1 MKPPICPKVPDGTTR
16 IIRPEND
23 GDLVFPAALLACGEL
38 VAFPTETVYGLGAD
52 AANPTAV
59 ANIFKAK
66 GRPSDNPL
74 IVHVARKSDIPKLV
88 LEITPLAQCL
98 MAAFMPGPITLV
110 MKKSDKIPDLVSA
123 GLSTVGIR
131 MPSHPVAQKLILM
144 SGVAVAAPSANISGS
159 PSPTRAEHVVKD
171 LAGRIPCIV
180 DGGSCEVGLES
191 TVVDVT
197 GAWPVILRPGAV
209 TIEMIAAACRDAGI
223 SALEDTM
230 EAQDHAGAGETPRA
244 PGMKYR
250 HYAPR
255 AAVSV
260 VMPREN
266 GCTEALLT
274 KATDILTSFGK
285 ETIGIFCGKEDAE
298 FLKINLPAE
307 NLSRVSFYIFG
318 ENMDIDGAARGL
330 FSGVR
335 SLDNEGVDRILAAG
349 FVGKG
354 LEKAYMNRL
363 EKAAGEK
370 KELDPLDISASSNNR
385 KILFVCTGNTCRS
398 PMAEAIYNVLASR
411 QGPFAEN
418 APVPESSLVL
428 AAPLVTAAPIVPAA
442 PLVTASS
449 AGIFAD
455 DGSPAAAFAA
465 DAVRLLFGADLSAH
479 QARKVTEEIIAE
491 NDLIIAVTHEHAVL
505 LRRFSPDSAEKIYSF
520 SEYFE
525 KKSITMG
532 IAGDST
538 RIPVVS
544 DPFGQSSGVYLRT
557 AQHLHDLIQAMW
569 KPMLADMGIK
579 EME

>member
-1 MKPPICPKVPDGTTR
+1 MRKPPICPKVPEGTTR

-74 IVHVARKSDIPKLV
+74 IVHVARKSDIQKLV

-230 EAQDHAGAGETPRA
+230 ETRDHAGAGEAPRA

-250 HYAPR
+250 HYAPH
-255 AAVSV
+255 ASVSV

-266 GCTEALLT
+266 GCTEVFLT

-298 FLKINLPAE
+298 FLKINLPAG

-398 PMAEAIYNVLASR
+398 PMAEAVFNVLASR
-411 QGPFAEN
+411 RGPFAEN
-418 APVPESSLVL
+418 APVPESSLV
-428 AAPLVTAAPIVPAA
+428 PAAPIVTAA

-455 DGSPAAAFAA
+455 NGSPAAAFAA

-479 QARKVTEEIIAE
+479 QARKVTEDIIAE

-505 LRRFSPDSAEKIYSF
+505 LRRFSPDFSEKIYSF

-532 IAGDST
+532 ISGDSA
-538 RIPVVS
+538 RIPDVP

-557 AQHLHDLIQAMW
+557 AQHLYDLIQVMW
-569 KPMLADMGIK
+569 KPMLADMGIE